1 MKTIDEK
8 EKKLE
13 VALRKLK
20 NLELIKPSEIGE
32 LDLLKNQ
39 KNQLE
44 IEKKDLQERYAH
56 LQEEN
61 EKLKEKFDEFKKRD
75 LEGKK
80 RRRLFLK
87 KLMN

>member
-13 VALRKLK
+13 DALNELK
-20 NLELIKPSEIGE
+20 NLELIKPGEIEE

-44 IEKKDLQERYAH
+44 IEKNELQ
-56 LQEEN
+56 
-61 EKLKEKFDEFKKRD
+61 
-75 LEGKK
+75 
-80 RRRLFLK
+80 
-87 KLMN
+87 